1 MKKNE
6 TKKFFGKSV
15 WMALMSLL
23 MATVF
28 TACSLPSTDV
38 FDELVKDTP
47 KTEDTADDEEEK
59 EDDESKEE
67 SEDVPLKLLFVD
79 RYGGIDD
86 NPLITEVEDGESYQ
100 WTGDI
105 EEIYLCYEKKVKSVS
120 GNLFVDY
127 EGDAIQDHF
136 CILSFIPGKEDSE
149 GYPKELIVTA
159 TYEDGET
166 ETITVDIVYESS
178 FLESTNVSSDT
189 QLADCIR
196 TAIITCMLDPAIV
209 SSPDYM
215 EPVSADLVSLLDYA
229 GPTFKEGFEECIGYT
244 AEECISR
251 LQSQDASGFYI
262 YVEPTRIKVVVTGS
276 HADANGGADPII
288 VE

>member
-28 TACSLPSTDV
+28 AACSLPTADV
-38 FDELVKDTP
+38 LGDLAKDTNE
-47 KTEDTADDEEEK
+47 KEDVSEDEDVKETDEEE
-59 EDDESKEE
+59 DTSEE
-67 SEDVPLKLLFVD
+67 KPLELLFVEWD
-79 RYGGIDD
+79 GGPYSFIS
-86 NPLITEVEDGESYQ
+86 LEDGESYQ
-100 WTGDI
+100 WNGYL
-105 EEIYLCYEKKVKSVS
+105 EEIFLCYEKKVKSIS
-120 GNLFVDY
+120 SNMFVDY

-136 CILSFIPGKEDSE
+136 CMLSIMEGKPEPE
-149 GYPKELIVTA
+149 GRPEELSVTV

-166 ETITVDIVYESS
+166 DNITVDIVYESS
-178 FLESTNVSSDT
+178 FLESTNVSADT

-196 TAIITCMLDPAIV
+196 TAIITCILDPAIV

-262 YVEPTRIKVVVTGS
+262 YVEPTRVKVVVTGS